1 MRVYIA
7 MLLLIFSGL
16 VFSDPN
22 DIIPEIKEL
31 TKVQREKYGKLS
43 GGSSVILNSKSYERQ
58 EFEMYFIVY
67 DFATQSIKDKTVTKT
82 RKDYEQMFEKDFLH
96 NDYINKP
103 IELENGEKFLY
114 GKFSRIILNNIYR
127 LELYFINKNNEL
139 KTKIFYKSSKDTKG
153 YGYIDKINQEKREGY
168 YYTTYFPGELII
180 ITPNQKM
187 QLRYPTY
194 DKNIDEFYDYLLD
207 LFKDEI
213 PPKILQLKKEQL
225 ENDYRYM
232 MEPDYIEK

>member
-114 GKFSRIILNNIYR
+114 GKFSRIILNN
-127 LELYFINKNNEL
+127 EL

-180 ITPNQKM
+180 ITPNKKM

>member
-114 GKFSRIILNNIYR
+114 GK
-127 LELYFINKNNEL
+127 LE
-139 KTKIFYKSSKDTKG
+139 
-153 YGYIDKINQEKREGY
+153 
-168 YYTTYFPGELII
+168 
-180 ITPNQKM
+180 
-187 QLRYPTY
+187 
-194 DKNIDEFYDYLLD
+194 
-207 LFKDEI
+207 
-213 PPKILQLKKEQL
+213 
-225 ENDYRYM
+225 
-232 MEPDYIEK
+232 

>member
-153 YGYIDKINQEKREGY
+153 YGYIDKINQEKEKV
-168 YYTTYFPGELII
+168 II
-180 ITPNQKM
+180 I
-187 QLRYPTY
+187 QL
-194 DKNIDEFYDYLLD
+194 IF
-207 LFKDEI
+207 
-213 PPKILQLKKEQL
+213 L
-225 ENDYRYM
+225 EN
-232 MEPDYIEK
+232 